1 MHLRYHRAHTF
12 DTSAIGISYIRRL
25 LKLNQRNHFEIMD
38 YPNLEN
44 LASAMEI
51 EDDIMKD
58 IFMQQT
64 LA

>member
-1 MHLRYHRAHTF
+1 MLFFAELEEVNCIEETERQA
-12 DTSAIGISYIRRL
+12 
-25 LKLNQRNHFEIMD
+25 HFESMD